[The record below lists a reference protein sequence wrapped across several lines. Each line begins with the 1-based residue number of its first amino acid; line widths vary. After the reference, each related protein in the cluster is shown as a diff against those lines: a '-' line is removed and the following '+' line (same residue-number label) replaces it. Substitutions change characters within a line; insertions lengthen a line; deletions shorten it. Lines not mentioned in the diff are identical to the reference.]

1 MDGEQMSSEER
12 AVALEQQ
19 LATAR
24 AELDQER
31 LARQIE
37 SELQRAGATETEA
50 TAALLRERVR
60 DARAAGKEVD
70 VRTLVME
77 MKKSKAALFGG
88 AERTNVSPPGGATGV
103 PRVPR
108 AGVQAAQQAAEE
120 ARESGDRRA
129 LLRYLRLRRG

>member
-1 MDGEQMSSEER
+1 MDGEQMSGEER
-12 AVALEQQ
+12 AAALEQQ

-60 DARAAGKEVD
+60 EARAAGKEVD
-70 VRTLVME
+70 VRALVME

-88 AERTNVSPPGGATGV
+88 AEWTNVSPPGGATGA
-103 PRVPR
+103 PR
-108 AGVQAAQQAAEE
+108 APRASVQAAQQAAEE